1 MNANKNAEAYEALLE
16 QGRKAHR
23 EGQPMHS
30 NPYDYM
36 LDASAVD
43 AWDDGWN
50 EAAR

>member
-30 NPYDYM
+30 NPYNYRWDTI
-36 LDASAVD
+36 AAN
-43 AWDDGWN
+43 AWDDGWK